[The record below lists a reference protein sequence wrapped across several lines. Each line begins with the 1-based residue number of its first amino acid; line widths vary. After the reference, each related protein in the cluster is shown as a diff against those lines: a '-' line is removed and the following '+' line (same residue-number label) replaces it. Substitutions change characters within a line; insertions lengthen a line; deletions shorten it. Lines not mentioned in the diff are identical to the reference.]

1 MIDHSFCKVEILFFN
16 SMLEMAEDI
25 EKQKQIIL
33 IQLFFLTTLP
43 FKLSNKSN

>member
-1 MIDHSFCKVEILFFN
+1 MIDHSFCGGKLYFFN